1 MLPNSL
7 VPKRLNSWGTS
18 DQLYSHFNLL
28 SILFFLSQRNENKT
42 MEKNQNKINL
52 FKSAISRKRAF
63 LSRCKTAGGGGVL
76 KLQFCE
82 GELNTRALRTGHPPR
97 WHDI

>member
-1 MLPNSL
+1 M
-7 VPKRLNSWGTS
+7 KIKQW
-18 DQLYSHFNLL
+18 
-28 SILFFLSQRNENKT
+28 K
-42 MEKNQNKINL
+42 KNQNKLNL